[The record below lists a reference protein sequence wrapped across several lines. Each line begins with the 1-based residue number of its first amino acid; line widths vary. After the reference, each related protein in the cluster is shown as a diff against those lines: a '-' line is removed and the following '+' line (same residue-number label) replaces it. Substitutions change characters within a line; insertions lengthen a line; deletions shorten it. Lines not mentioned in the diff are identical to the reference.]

1 MSGKLMETNG
11 NAKKGWNK
19 TKTKMGT
26 TMAMKMR
33 VKMGIKK
40 SERFRAFQNKK
51 REKSCFYFF
60 FFFFRWLLNSFFFSF
75 RPWKAVGGASNGVV
89 AILLLFNGGK
99 GGI

>member
-40 SERFRAFQNKK
+40 SERFRAFQNKN

-60 FFFFRWLLNSFFFSF
+60 FFL
-75 RPWKAVGGASNGVV
+75 GGG
-89 AILLLFNGGK
+89 
-99 GGI
+99 